1 MYAFK
6 FSIFSGWN
14 PGRRQVPPKQN
25 LNYATGSK
33 SENKTGA
40 KSESETLGAAEQYSL
55 LKADGAEER
64 VLYVREW
71 ERELCIE
78 FSH

>member
-1 MYAFK
+1 M
-6 FSIFSGWN
+6 
-14 PGRRQVPPKQN
+14 PPKQN

-40 KSESETLGAAEQYSL
+40 KTESETLGAAGQYSL
-55 LKADGAEER
+55 LKADGADER
-64 VLYVREW
+64 VLYVR

>member
-1 MYAFK
+1 M
-6 FSIFSGWN
+6 
-14 PGRRQVPPKQN
+14 PPKQN

-40 KSESETLGAAEQYSL
+40 KTESETLGAAGQYSL

-64 VLYVREW
+64 VLYVRE
-71 ERELCIE
+71 
-78 FSH
+78 